1 MLVRSLTSSIFSL
14 GTKGTKISA
23 APEGAHLLA

>member
-1 MLVRSLTSSIFSL
+1 LVRSLTSSIFSL

-23 APEGAHLLA
+23 APEGGHLLA